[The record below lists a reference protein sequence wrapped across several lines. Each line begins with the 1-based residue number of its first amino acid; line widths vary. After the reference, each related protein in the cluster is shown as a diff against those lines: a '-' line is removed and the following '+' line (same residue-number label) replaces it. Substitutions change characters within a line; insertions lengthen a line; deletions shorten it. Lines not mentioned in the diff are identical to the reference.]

1 MMELK
6 GKKVLVV
13 GLGKSG
19 LAAAL
24 FLRRK
29 GAQVTV
35 SDVRSAEAL
44 AKEIPALLEEGIMVE
59 AGGHGLLTFRR
70 QDLIVVSPGVPLDTP
85 ELVQVKSFGLPVIGE
100 LELAARFLKGRMLAI
115 TGSNGKTTTTA
126 LLGEILKNAGL
137 PTLVGGNIG
146 VPVVGLIDES
156 TDETWSVLEVSSFQ
170 LESTVEFHPN
180 IAVILNIT
188 PDHLDRH
195 GSFENYALAKERIFA
210 AQDEHDLPGAERR
223 QCARRRSR
231 SPLDGQGLLVFRR
244 ACGGAG
250 RLAGGRDTWSIG
262 RRRMRRLRGDA
273 ARRNP
278 AQGRAQ
284 RGECAGRGGGSA
296 GWPALPA
303 EAIRQRRRE
312 VSRRSSTGWSTWP
325 PINGVDFYN
334 DSKATNVD
342 ATAKA
347 IAAFDS
353 GIHLILG
360 GKDKG
365 SDYTLLAQLL
375 RERVRAVY
383 TIGAAAAKIE
393 SQLRGVVSIE
403 SCETLDNA
411 VIAAASAARPG
422 EVVLLAPACSS
433 FDQFESYEH
442 RGRVFK
448 ELVSRTA
455 RVEGMAKRVGV
466 DKWMFFTTLLLVVVG
481 LVMVFSASAVVAQER
496 YHSAFAD
503 LSANRLAGRW
513 PAWWSCWSSCTSTTA
528 STSRRASSI
537 PPCASPRCCW
547 CWSSLFPAPTTPI
560 AGFALAGT
568 SPSSPLRSPSRC
580 WSCFWPGFCI
590 PGWIRCGT

>member
-1 MMELK
+1 MDLK

-24 FLRRK
+24 FLRRR

-44 AKEIPALLEEGIMVE
+44 AKEIPALIEEGIMVE
-59 AGGHGLLTFRR
+59 TGGHGLLTFRR
-70 QDLIVVSPGVPLDTP
+70 QDLIVVSPGVPLNTP
-85 ELVQVKSFGLPVIGE
+85 ELAQVKSFGLPVIGE
-100 LELAARFLKGRMLAI
+100 LELAARFIKGKILAI

-126 LLGEILKNAGL
+126 LVGEILQKAGL

-146 VPVVGLIDES
+146 VPVVALIEQS

-170 LESTVEFHPN
+170 LETTDEFHPA

-210 AQDEHDLPGAERR
+210 AQNGQDYLVLNADNARTAE
-223 QCARRRSR
+223 AASR
-231 SPLDGQGLLVFRR
+231 SAARDYWFSVEHPVARGAWLEQGNVVYRSAPDEAAETVMPLSGIPLKGTHNVENVLAAVV
-244 ACGGAG
+244 AA
-250 RLAGGRDTWSIG
+250 RLAG
-262 RRRMRRLRGDA
+262 A
-273 ARRNP
+273 
-278 AQGRAQ
+278 
-284 RGECAGRGGGSA
+284 
-296 GWPALPA
+296 PA
-303 EAIRQRRRE
+303 EAIRQGIECFQAVEHRLE
-312 VSRRSSTGWSTWP
+312 YVATY
-325 PINGVDFYN
+325 NGVDFYN

-347 IAAFDS
+347 VAAFDS

-365 SDYTLLAQLL
+365 SDYTELAQLL

-411 VIAAASAARPG
+411 VIAAASAARSG

-442 RGRVFK
+442 RGRAFK
-448 ELVSRTA
+448 KLVS
-455 RVEGMAKRVGV
+455 
-466 DKWMFFTTLLLVVVG
+466 
-481 LVMVFSASAVVAQER
+481 ER
-496 YHSAFAD
+496 
-503 LSANRLAGRW
+503 RG
-513 PAWWSCWSSCTSTTA
+513 CTG
-528 STSRRASSI
+528 
-537 PPCASPRCCW
+537 SPVT
-547 CWSSLFPAPTTPI
+547 FP
-560 AGFALAGT
+560 
-568 SPSSPLRSPSRC
+568 RNH
-580 WSCFWPGFCI
+580 
-590 PGWIRCGT
+590 